1 MAVRMT
7 SDSHFQ
13 WGINIDDM
21 WRYAG
26 LSPPK
31 SVAIPYLLSTAS
43 QSGKFDLPAQ
53 KTANG
58 VDSNNLDTA
67 HLAEILATFLK
78 RQGVDFVRCWF
89 PWNFFERNVMHR
101 QSARQIQ
108 SSASLD
114 ESPPSGYRFPLD
126 NFVSKMNEHGIG
138 IIGVLGNGYNR
149 FLPEGIE
156 TNNIDEFLK
165 RLVYSSTHIV
175 RHYKDKVKLWQI
187 ENEPNWWR
195 AHHTIQWRK
204 GRIWLE
210 TNSQEAILSA
220 LHNVVR
226 TECPDG
232 RIMINLEADS
242 KRFRFAS
249 LFPRLTA
256 PMDWR
261 LYSKYCDILGLD
273 LYPNYYRSNP
283 IDASLLGRTATEAKK
298 KTGLP
303 IFIIETGYP
312 TGPHALGYSEA
323 NQAKYIR
330 SACEEAFSCD
340 AITGLGWFRFSD
352 SYWRSFPF
360 PENHF
365 GLLTKE
371 GAPKLGWNGY
381 LNEIRQRR

>member
-1 MAVRMT
+1 MAIKIG
-7 SDSHFQ
+7 SDSQFQ

-31 SVAIPYLLSTAS
+31 SVAIPYVLSMMS
-43 QSGKFDLPAQ
+43 RSGKFDLPLQETRNADDH
-53 KTANG
+53 NI
-58 VDSNNLDTA
+58 VDTV
-67 HLAEILATFLK
+67 HLAEVLATFLK
-78 RQGVDFVRCWF
+78 RQGVNFVRCWF
-89 PWNFFERNVMHR
+89 PWNFFELA
-101 QSARQIQ
+101 SAQKEQ
-108 SSASLD
+108 SSVPLD
-114 ESPPSGYRFPLD
+114 DSAPLGYRFPLD
-126 NFVSKMNEHGIG
+126 NFVSKMNEFGIG

-149 FLPEGIE
+149 FLPEDIE
-156 TNNIDEFLK
+156 ANDIQEFVK

-175 RHYKDKVKLWQI
+175 RHYKDKVKFWQI

-204 GRIWLE
+204 GSIWLE
-210 TNSQEAILSA
+210 ERSQEAILRA
-220 LHNVVR
+220 LHSVVR
-226 TECPDG
+226 SECPDATV
-232 RIMINLEADS
+232 MINLEADS

-249 LFPRLTA
+249 FFPRLTA

-261 LYSKYCDILGLD
+261 LYAKYCDVLGLD
-273 LYPNYYRSNP
+273 FYPNYYRSTP
-283 IDASLLGRTATEAKK
+283 IDASLLGRTATEVKK
-298 KTGLP
+298 KIGLP

-312 TGPHALGYSEA
+312 TGPQILGYSEA

-371 GAPKLGWNGY
+371 GTPKIGWNGY
-381 LNEIRQRR
+381 LSEIKQRQ

>member
-1 MAVRMT
+1 M
-7 SDSHFQ
+7 
-13 WGINIDDM
+13 
-21 WRYAG
+21 
-26 LSPPK
+26 
-31 SVAIPYLLSTAS
+31 AS
-43 QSGKFDLPAQ
+43 QSGKFDLPLQ
-53 KTANG
+53 KTQSADNP
-58 VDSNNLDTA
+58 NNIDTA
-67 HLAEILATFLK
+67 NLAQVLATFLK
-78 RQGVDFVRCWF
+78 RQGVNFVRCWF
-89 PWNFFERNVMHR
+89 PWNFFERTYAQKER
-101 QSARQIQ
+101 SSESLGESA
-108 SSASLD
+108 
-114 ESPPSGYRFPLD
+114 PPGYRFPLD
-126 NFVSKMNEHGIG
+126 NFVSKMNESGIG
-138 IIGVLGNGYNR
+138 IIGVLGNGYDR
-149 FLPEGIE
+149 FLPEDIE
-156 TNNIDEFLK
+156 ANDIQEFVK

-175 RHYKDKVKLWQI
+175 RHYKDKVKFWQI

-210 TNSQEAILSA
+210 EQSQEAILSA

-226 TECPDG
+226 SECPDATV
-232 RIMINLEADS
+232 MINLEADS

-249 LFPRLTA
+249 FFPRLTA

-261 LYSKYCDILGLD
+261 LYAKYCDVLGLD
-273 LYPNYYRSNP
+273 FYPNYYRSTP
-283 IDASLLGRTATEAKK
+283 IDASLLGRTATEVKK
-298 KTGLP
+298 KIGLP

-312 TGPHALGYSEA
+312 TGPKVLGYTEA

-381 LNEIRQRR
+381 LNEIKQRQ